1 MAAETVL
8 VDGIE
13 KKIVRIIPYRG
24 IKLKKGASG
33 SSIAKADDI
42 HRQIHFENSAGG
54 IAYLIT
60 LSQPG
65 GHDMPWNA
73 GETSKKKA
81 SGRLSQPDKLLIFNE
96 LHNDAAC
103 RGHGQSSINVFV
115 LDCNDLSKAERLTLE
130 THLAR
135 YTKKRNS
142 KAFNTQKTGAEYAFV
157 PEPNIAIL
165 GVTAGPLK
173 CSATHGTKAEKELG
187 KQFMRALGIK

>member
-96 LHNDAAC
+96 LTMTPLVADTARAVSTSL
-103 RGHGQSSINVFV
+103 SSIAMIYPRLNVS
-115 LDCNDLSKAERLTLE
+115 LSR
-130 THLAR
+130 H
-135 YTKKRNS
+135 
-142 KAFNTQKTGAEYAFV
+142 
-157 PEPNIAIL
+157 I
-165 GVTAGPLK
+165 
-173 CSATHGTKAEKELG
+173 
-187 KQFMRALGIK
+187 